1 MLTILGEVKEKLQL
15 MALFLDF
22 IPVGLYNLSLH
33 LLRRSNMI
41 PPKLA
46 VLEAI
51 TDKTTSNILKTIAS
65 TASNSDILITELK
78 LTRKQY
84 YSRMS
89 SLTNAGLVKRQ
100 RGRYLLT
107 AFGKVIFSAQQN
119 LETKIESALDNY
131 WKLKAI
137 DSLEMPSR
145 EENDKVISMLI
156 DNQEIKGILVNDLLS
171 PVAVKEKP
179 RDMERTL
186 VTVPNFL

>member
-1 MLTILGEVKEKLQL
+1 ML
-15 MALFLDF
+15 
-22 IPVGLYNLSLH
+22 
-33 LLRRSNMI
+33 

-65 TASNSDILITELK
+65 AASNSDILITELK

-107 AFGKVIFSAQQN
+107 AFGKVIFSAQKS
-119 LETKIESALDNY
+119 LETKIESALNNY

-156 DNQEIKGILVNDLLS
+156 DNHEIKGILINDLLS
-171 PVAVKEKP
+171 PDAVNEKP

>member
-1 MLTILGEVKEKLQL
+1 MLTSKLSILG
-15 MALFLDF
+15 
-22 IPVGLYNLSLH
+22 
-33 LLRRSNMI
+33 
-41 PPKLA
+41 
-46 VLEAI
+46 AI
-51 TDKTTSNILKTIAS
+51 SDNRASNILKSIAS
-65 TASNSDILITELK
+65 ADSNSDILITELK

-89 SLTNAGLVKRQ
+89 GLIKSGLVKRQ

-107 AFGKVIFSAQQN
+107 AFGKVIYSAQVT
-119 LETKIESALDNY
+119 LEAKIESALNNY

-156 DNQEIKGILVNDLLS
+156 DNQEIKDILIKDLLS
-171 PVAVKEKP
+171 TDAVKENT